1 MLKGKTVV
9 LGICGGIAAYK
20 ACEIVSRL
28 NKLGANVRV
37 MMTKSACEFVTPLT
51 LQTLSKNPVVASMF
65 NTHEKWEIEH
75 ISLAASADLMLIAPA
90 TANIIGKVA
99 SGIADDIVSTTIM
112 ATKAKVIFAP
122 AMNSNMYENP
132 ITQANIKKL
141 SDLGYGF
148 IEPDCGMLACGTSGK
163 GRLAEI
169 DKIISA
175 VTDELCRN
183 YDLSGK
189 TVVVTAGP
197 TREKIDDVRFITN
210 HSSGKMG
217 YAIAERAKARGADV
231 ILISGPVNLEKPKG
245 VRVIDIISAEDM
257 FNAVMEVRKSA
268 DIIIKSAAVGD
279 FKVKNAKDGKAKKET
294 FNAIELEENKDILAE
309 LGKDKTYKLVGFCME
324 TASLAENAVKKLKKK
339 NADFIV
345 ANDLTKE
352 GAGFGTDTNI
362 VKIFYADGHDE
373 ELPIMSKNKLADE
386 ILDRVIQL

>member
-28 NKLGANVRV
+28 NKLGANVKV
-37 MMTKSACEFVTPLT
+37 MMTKSACEFIKPLT
-51 LQTLSKNPVVASMF
+51 LQTLSKNPVAVSMF
-65 NTHEKWEIEH
+65 SAPEKWEIEH
-75 ISLAASADLMLIAPA
+75 ISLASSADLILIAPA
-90 TANIIGKVA
+90 TANIIGKIA
-99 SGIADDIVSTTIM
+99 NGIADDTVSTTIM

-122 AMNSNMYENP
+122 AMNNNMYENP
-132 ITQANIKKL
+132 ITQENIKKL
-141 SDLGYGF
+141 SELGYGF
-148 IEPDCGMLACGTSGK
+148 IEPDSGLLACGTSGK

-175 VTDELCRN
+175 VTNELCRN
-183 YDLSGK
+183 FDLSGK

-217 YAIAERAKARGADV
+217 YAIAKRAKARGAEV
-231 ILISGPVNLEKPKG
+231 ILISGPVNIEKPKS
-245 VRVIDIISAEDM
+245 VSVIDVISAEDM
-257 FNAVMEVRKSA
+257 YNAVMSVKDKA

-279 FKVKNAKDGKAKKET
+279 FHVKNTTEGKAKKDAFST
-294 FNAIELEENKDILAE
+294 IELEQNKDILLE
-309 LGKDKTYKLVGFCME
+309 LGKNKTYKLVGFCME
-324 TASLAENAVKKLKKK
+324 TSDLTENAVKKLKKK

-362 VKIFYADGHDE
+362 VKIFYADGKAE
-373 ELPIMSKNKLADE
+373 ELPIMSKSLLADE
-386 ILDRVIQL
+386 ILDRVIRL